1 MESYSELIEDGE
13 IDYISAWHFTSH
25 RGGLRESIE
34 NKGLKTRDDT
44 NMPAQHLD
52 APSHEDKVYFSTE
65 DGYVNAGRGMTEKIG
80 GMPIGFQA
88 YLNPDNLVRDEDT
101 SLMHDYSESE

>member
-25 RGGLRESIE
+25 RLRESIE

-52 APSHEDKVYFSTE
+52 APSHE
-65 DGYVNAGRGMTEKIG
+65 G
-80 GMPIGFQA
+80 
-88 YLNPDNLVRDEDT
+88 
-101 SLMHDYSESE
+101 